1 MNDTQPVDVKILSG
15 DEILDELYIDES
27 MVRSLDGK
35 MISFSRV
42 RDGIDWV
49 LEPTSQSI

>member
-35 MISFSRV
+35 MTSFSRV
-42 RDGIDWV
+42 RDGVDWA
-49 LEPTSQSI
+49 LEPTSQSL